1 MVRQLSDTWAVTV
14 SGAGSFA
21 TWAVVWATSLLP
33 LYTWMK

>member
-21 TWAVVWATSLLP
+21 TWAVVLP
-33 LYTWMK
+33 MSRLWPESEE